1 MKRKNHLLIKRHTIL
16 LNLYTAHPILR
27 FMQLKLFSCLLLLFV
42 HDIEYTGTDFYMQ
55 KCKPALSHSL

>member
-1 MKRKNHLLIKRHTIL
+1 MKSKNHLQIKRHTIL

-27 FMQLKLFSCLLLLFV
+27 FIQLKLFSCFLFA

-55 KCKPALSHSL
+55 KCKPALSHT